1 MPGWRIMLGGLL
13 VWAAHFLA
21 IYILASVFESST
33 IARIGTGIA
42 TLAAV
47 AANIGLVVVARRAE
61 MPDAFARWMVSLG
74 MLGVGLSLVAVLW
87 QGLPAL
93 IG

>member
-1 MPGWRIMLGGLL
+1 MLGGLL
-13 VWAAHFLA
+13 VWAAHFFAL
-21 IYILASVFESST
+21 YVLASVFESSM
-33 IARIGTGIA
+33 IARVGTGIA

-47 AANIGLVVVARRAE
+47 AANVGLLIAARRAE
-61 MPDAFARWMVSLG
+61 APDAFWRWMISLG